1 MSRPA
6 ALRYTSNPFVQKRRE
21 TGSKKLGLDLDRMN
35 PSDNLV
41 QDHLDNSRRQQ
52 YFTAELQRAE
62 REGKY
67 SKAKKMRRLL
77 NQALEEALW
86 LRSTWCQ
93 SCLNVLHNCKCK
105 REI

>member
-6 ALRYTSNPFVQKRRE
+6 ALRYQGNPFIQRKRQ
-21 TGSKKLGLDLDRMN
+21 TGSKKLGLDFDRLN
-35 PSDNLV
+35 PSDNLR

-52 YFTAELQRAE
+52 VLTAELQRAE

-93 SCLNVLHNCKCK
+93 TCLNVLHNCKC
-105 REI
+105 EGE